1 MTLFS
6 VLVAAAAKFSSFIKR
21 LPKKIEVVMRI
32 IIEL

>member
-6 VLVAAAAKFSSFIKR
+6 FLVAAVAKISSFMKR

-32 IIEL
+32 IIER